1 MIRMS
6 VAITPHSFLHM
17 GGKSNDGPSRK
28 ARDLKTPSARREI
41 QFLLNLSYKKMNVV
55 GAYTHY
61 HFDRRFY
68 ILQLWLSNT
77 W

>member
-28 ARDLKTPSARREI
+28 ARDLKTPSAGREI
-41 QFLLNLSYKKMNVV
+41 RFLPNLSIIIQKKMNVV
-55 GAYTHY
+55 RVTHY
-61 HFDRRFY
+61 HFDLRF
-68 ILQLWLSNT
+68 
-77 W
+77 